1 MTSCEFECNLEF
13 TFNKMKRNKGSPD
26 IQISLIISPKTV
38 KGIEL
43 KKVQRFQNETEYF
56 DIATLFL

>member
-26 IQISLIISPKTV
+26 IQIKNL
-38 KGIEL
+38 
-43 KKVQRFQNETEYF
+43 
-56 DIATLFL
+56 LFS